1 MDQLGKIRRHHWKER
16 LNISSNAKFESDTS
30 QAIEHIASKSRRK
43 LKIYDVCMGYKGGGG
58 GGGGQVCAHYHTNVC
73 KISRL

>member
-16 LNISSNAKFESDTS
+16 LNISNNAKSESDTS
-30 QAIEHIASKSRRK
+30 QAIEDIASQSCETLQR
-43 LKIYDVCMGYKGGGG
+43 LYGGGR
-58 GGGGQVCAHYHTNVC
+58 GGQVCALYHTNVC